1 VRFLSFFS
9 FFSGLK
15 GRIPCVPQ
23 GFMRFLFCHCCQ
35 KQVSIWYC
43 FLV

>member
-15 GRIPCVPQ
+15 ERIPCVPQ